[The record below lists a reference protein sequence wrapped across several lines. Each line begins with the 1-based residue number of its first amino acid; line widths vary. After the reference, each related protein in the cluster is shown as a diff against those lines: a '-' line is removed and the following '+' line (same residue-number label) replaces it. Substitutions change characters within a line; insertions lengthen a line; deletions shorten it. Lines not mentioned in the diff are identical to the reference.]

1 MIDIDDKIKKFQNNC
16 IETAT
21 NEANTLKQSINTKI
35 NSKIED
41 ELSSYRQE
49 ALKKYNRQVNK
60 LEKNYNSKIFE
71 LNNNSNI
78 AILNKRR
85 ELSDTLK
92 LEIKLKILNFV
103 NSDKYFDFLL
113 DNIKKSILELGKQG
127 ESLVKIYLTQNDKNK
142 YENKISSY
150 FNFDID
156 GINNDFIGGS
166 ICVGTTKNIYI
177 DNTLKTLIDE
187 QFINI

>member
-1 MIDIDDKIKKFQNNC
+1 MIDIDNKIKKFQNNC

-21 NEANTLKQSINTKI
+21 REANSLKESIDNKI

-41 ELSSYRQE
+41 EIASYREE
-49 ALKKYNRQVNK
+49 AVRKYNRQISK
-60 LEKNYNSKIFE
+60 LEKNYNSKIYE

-78 AILNKRR
+78 SILNKRR

-92 LEIKLKILNFV
+92 LEVKLQILNFV
-103 NSDKYFDFLL
+103 NSDKYFEFLI
-113 DNIKKSILELGKQG
+113 DNIKSSILEIGKHG
-127 ESLVKIYLTQNDKNK
+127 ESLVKIYLTQNDKDK

-156 GINNDFIGGS
+156 SISNDFIGGS
-166 ICVGTTKNIYI
+166 ICVGVTKNISI
-177 DNTLKTLIDE
+177 DNTLKTLIEE